1 LQSQAKQKNSFV
13 HANLH
18 VGRLTMD
25 LKSSAD
31 LSGSERI
38 EADLEKKLSTE
49 QLNSSS
55 VSTMSDCKLLGTRQ
69 QIVDQTGKNNGKYLQ
84 INENGWIEQKTE
96 LKVIC
101 PTDEQI
107 ERFLRNKETN
117 VINKRTSQ
125 LID

>member
-1 LQSQAKQKNSFV
+1 
-13 HANLH
+13 
-18 VGRLTMD
+18 
-25 LKSSAD
+25 
-31 LSGSERI
+31 
-38 EADLEKKLSTE
+38 
-49 QLNSSS
+49 
-55 VSTMSDCKLLGTRQ
+55 MSDCKILGTRP

-117 VINKRTSQ
+117 VINKGTSQ
-125 LID
+125 FID

>member
-1 LQSQAKQKNSFV
+1 
-13 HANLH
+13 
-18 VGRLTMD
+18 MD

-55 VSTMSDCKLLGTRQ
+55 VSTMSDCKILGTRP

-117 VINKRTSQ
+117 VINKGTSQ
-125 LID
+125 FID